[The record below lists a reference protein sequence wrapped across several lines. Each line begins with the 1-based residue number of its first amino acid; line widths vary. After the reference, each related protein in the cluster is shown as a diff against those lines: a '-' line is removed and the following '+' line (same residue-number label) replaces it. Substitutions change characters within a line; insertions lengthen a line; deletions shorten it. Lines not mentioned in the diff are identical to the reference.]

1 MLNRIYSYA
10 GAGMK
15 TIWNSLS
22 NEMRVTII
30 VQVVAAIFMLGMG
43 YMGYLTFASEVEQV
57 SDRQE
62 EMRTEIY
69 DLQRRVD
76 DIEFIKKRLDSIE
89 ENQKTIRKLL
99 IKYTKSNGEK

>member
-1 MLNRIYSYA
+1 
-10 GAGMK
+10 MK